1 MSPRGEQRI
10 RDSEQKQLVL
20 PVIRPVAALSS
31 DIIDPGLQMLGEK
44 STYVQ
49 REIES
54 LVRTYNQSLKERKV
68 FFVCETTDKPS
79 LVTSNSLHSVQY
91 DGTEAAGREFKVLAP
106 FPTSHHVLDSTLI
119 DNGITLSRLS
129 CHRILDFEELQEILV
144 FFHGAVNATALSTG
158 CIIVKF
164 PNKRAIQN
172 CWAAKVAERVGQQI
186 EMSSDAHNVDDIIYE
201 FTSDD
206 DAGSFDRRINRAV
219 RLRFT
224 GEEGIMVVVPQELIQ
239 PSGKWEVLR
248 IFHNS
253 ISGLQKLIELL
264 SIRVLL
270 AVFCASVS
278 TAVQNWWPAWLM
290 PKTPTTHKN
299 S

>member
-1 MSPRGEQRI
+1 MSSRGEQRI
-10 RDSEQKQLVL
+10 RASEQNQLVL
-20 PVIRPVAALSS
+20 PVIWPAAALSS
-31 DIIDPGLQMLGEK
+31 DTIDPGLQMLGEE

-54 LVRTYNQSLKERKV
+54 LVRTYNQSLKESKV
-68 FFVCETTDKPS
+68 FFVCETDKPS
-79 LVTSNSLHSVQY
+79 LVISNSVHSVQY
-91 DGTEAAGREFKVLAP
+91 DGTEAAGRKVKVLAP

-172 CWAAKVAERVGQQI
+172 CWAAKVAEMVGQQI
-186 EMSSDAHNVDDIIYE
+186 EMSSDTHNIDDIIYE
-201 FTSDD
+201 FTSYD

-239 PSGKWEVLR
+239 PPGKWEVLR
-248 IFHNS
+248 LFHNF
-253 ISGLQKLIELL
+253 ISGLQNLIELL
-264 SIRVLL
+264 SIRVVL